1 MNRNENNKRHVSW
14 AELVQLYKNCH
25 IQWRTLYS
33 QGYTYGII
41 AARET
46 TEKIIVHCT
55 ATPQGR
61 NYSMEDIRQMHLKRG
76 FLDIGYHYVILR
88 DGTICEG
95 RSETL
100 VGAHCKGYNETS
112 VGIAYVGGV
121 DHSGRYP
128 LDTRT
133 IQQRDAL
140 RRLLCL
146 LHALYP
152 EATLHGHREFAKKA
166 CPSFDVHAD
175 YGEIF
180 GEEKVIVKS

>member
-1 MNRNENNKRHVSW
+1 MKITKDMCHGQSWCNSIRIATSNGGPCILKATLMGLLRLEKRLKKLSCIARQHLRGVITRWKISDRCISNEGFWTLVITTSSLGTVQFVRGVPRLLSVLIAKVTMRRRW
-14 AELVQLYKNCH
+14 ALLM
-25 IQWRTLYS
+25 W
-33 QGYTYGII
+33 
-41 AARET
+41 AAL
-46 TEKIIVHCT
+46 IIV
-55 ATPQGR
+55 
-61 NYSMEDIRQMHLKRG
+61 
-76 FLDIGYHYVILR
+76 
-88 DGTICEG
+88 
-95 RSETL
+95 
-100 VGAHCKGYNETS
+100 
-112 VGIAYVGGV
+112 
-121 DHSGRYP
+121 GRYP